1 MSQAGGRKSIFITGA
16 ASGIGAETARYFSK
30 RGWFCG
36 LYDVNMDGL
45 AEVAGELGE
54 KNCISAKLDVRSR
67 EDWTAA
73 IKAFGEATEG
83 AMNVLFNNAGV
94 GRHGWFEDIAGDDND
109 WVIDVNLKGVVNGV
123 QAALPLLK
131 GTSGARIV
139 NTASTAGIIGS
150 PQLAVYSA
158 TKFAVRGLTE
168 ALDAEFRD
176 LDIRV
181 TSLMPW
187 FIDTPILEIGEKEG
201 SNHRMVDQLKESGMN
216 VYPVSMAA
224 ERAWDAAH
232 GKDVHYMVGKDA
244 EQAKFMTRWL
254 PGAIRKRV
262 RQGVPPRD

>member
-36 LYDVNMDGL
+36 LYDVNQAGL
-45 AEVAGELGE
+45 DSLQTELG
-54 KNCISAKLDVRSR
+54 KNNCISAKLDVRSR
-67 EDWTAA
+67 DDWAA
-73 IKAFGEATEG
+73 AMASFSEATEG

-94 GRHGWFEDIAGDDND
+94 GRHGWFEDVSGQDND

-123 QAALPLLK
+123 QAAMPLLK
-131 GTSGARIV
+131 ATAGARIV
-139 NTASTAGIIGS
+139 NTASTAGIVGS

-187 FIDTPILEIGEKEG
+187 FIDTPILDMGEKEG
-201 SNHRMVDQLKESGMN
+201 SNHKMVDQLKESGMN

-232 GKDVHYMVGKDA
+232 GKDTHYMVGKDA
-244 EQAKFMTRWL
+244 EQARFMTRWL